1 MKSNNLKK
9 LAKLVR
15 YYILASTVAAGSG
28 HPTSSLSAVDL
39 MTVLMFGNFFR
50 FDFAHRDNL
59 ANDRLIFSKGH
70 ASPLFYA
77 LYLAA
82 GVITPH
88 EMMTLRKFGSRLEGH
103 ATPRFPYTEVATG
116 SLGQGLSVGV
126 GMALALKM
134 NSDLGFKIYEEDKR
148 NNHKSKF
155 IIHKSAPRVYVLL
168 GDSEIAEGAVWE
180 AVNLA
185 SYYKLSNL
193 VAIVDVNRLG
203 QTGETMLGWDT
214 GRYKKRFEA
223 FGWETAIID
232 GHDYKQI
239 LQCYHAAILQK
250 KSDKPI
256 VIIAKTIKG
265 KGVSFW
271 ENKNGWHGKPIL
283 REQLDAA
290 LKELGKVDL
299 KIRGKV
305 SLPQLGIRSNELR
318 IENNKNIRNPKFTN
332 HNHYKLGDQVATR
345 KAFGLALARLG
356 ETYPMIVSLDAEV
369 SNSTYAE
376 IFREKFPDRFFEMFV
391 AEQNMVGAAVGFAR
405 LGFIPFVSSFAAFL
419 TRGFDQIRMAAI
431 SGANVKFCG
440 SHAGV
445 SIGED
450 GPSQMGLEDI
460 AMFRA
465 VHSSVVLYPADAV
478 ATEKLVEEMVKH
490 KGICY
495 LRTTRPATL
504 VIYDNNE
511 KFPIGGIKIHYPQK
525 TADAGEK
532 ASLVKKPVIIIAAG
546 ITLFEALKAQ
556 GELGKRG
563 IEATVV
569 DCYSIKPIGKEK
581 LAKLVSTLKNKSNAP
596 VQIVTV
602 EDHWYDGGLGDA
614 VLAALSDIDG
624 IMIHKLAVS
633 KMPQSG
639 KPQELLDFEKISAR
653 AIVAKVLSI
662 I

>member
-1 MKSNNLKK
+1 MKSNDLEK
-9 LAKLVR
+9 LAKVIR
-15 YYILASTVAAGSG
+15 YYILTSTTAAGSG
-28 HPTSSLSAVDL
+28 HPTSSLSATDL
-39 MTVLMFGNFFR
+39 MTVLMFGNFFH
-50 FDFAHRDNL
+50 FDFSHRDNL

-82 GVITPH
+82 GVITSR
-88 EMMTLRKFGSRLEGH
+88 EMMTLRKFGSHLEGH
-103 ATPRFPYTEVATG
+103 ATPRFPYTEAATG

-155 IIHKSAPRVYVLL
+155 IIHKSVPRVYVLL

-239 LQCYHAAILQK
+239 LQCYHATILQK
-250 KSDKPI
+250 KSGKPI
-256 VIIAKTIKG
+256 AIIAKTIKG
-265 KGVSFW
+265 KGVSFL
-271 ENKNGWHGKPIL
+271 ENKNGWHGKPVL
-283 REQLDAA
+283 KEQLDAA

-305 SLPQLGIRSNELR
+305 SLPQSGIRNNELGA
-318 IENNKNIRNPKFTN
+318 ENNKNIRNSKFIN
-332 HNHYKLGDQVATR
+332 HNSYKLGDQVATR

-356 ETYPMIVSLDAEV
+356 QTYPMIVSLDGEV

-465 VHSSVVLYPADAV
+465 IYGSVVLYPADAV

-495 LRTTRPATL
+495 LRTTRPTTP
-504 VIYDNNE
+504 VIYDSRE
-511 KFPIGGIKIHYPQK
+511 EFPIGGCKIH
-525 TADAGEK
+525 TF
-532 ASLVKKPVIIIAAG
+532 SLKLPRSLKSSKQEVILIAAG
-546 ITLFEALKAQ
+546 VTLFEALKAQ
-556 GELGKRG
+556 EELGKKG

-569 DCYSIKPIGKEK
+569 DCYSIKPIDKEK
-581 LAKLVSTLKNKSNAP
+581 LAKLVSTLKQKSNTP
-596 VQIVTV
+596 IQIVTV
-602 EDHWYDGGLGDA
+602 EDHWSDGGLGDA
-614 VLAALSDIDG
+614 VLSVLSNIND

-653 AIVAKVLSI
+653 AIVTKVLSLI
-662 I
+662 